1 MIHLRRTVTAI
12 AIAWVAVL
20 VVGCPSKDPGE
31 LVEQAQAQ
39 LKAREFDRAIGSLTR
54 AVRIDSGLAEVW
66 MLRGRAHGERGF
78 AREDGNDFGR
88 AIHDFTRALMLR
100 PDLADAFYFRG
111 SAFHA
116 VGRTEDAFRDL
127 GRAIELRPGF
137 AEAFLLRGTIHAS
150 LGRYDS
156 ALVDLDQAL
165 GLSPGEPSV
174 HMVKGLVYEEMG
186 RDDDAVVAYE
196 SFISLVG
203 TDPTMAVEV
212 EAMEQRIHEIKSGLK
227 TRVLADP
234 HKDSGSG
241 KDDPGR
247 E

>member
-1 MIHLRRTVTAI
+1 MAHPRHAVLAI
-12 AIAWVAVL
+12 AIVWLAVL
-20 VVGCPSKDPGE
+20 QLGCPSKNPGE

-39 LKAREFDRAIGSLTR
+39 LKARKFDQAIGSLTR

-66 MLRGRAHGERGF
+66 LLRGRAYGERGF
-78 AREDGNDFGR
+78 AREDGNDFGG

-165 GLSPGEPSV
+165 ALSPGEPNV
-174 HMVKGLVYEEMG
+174 HMLRGLVYEEMG

-196 SFISLVG
+196 SYISLVG
-203 TDPTMAVEV
+203 TDPTMSVEV
-212 EAMEQRIHEIKSGLK
+212 EAVEQRIHEIKSGLK
-227 TRVLADP
+227 TRVLVDP

-241 KDDPGR
+241 KDSPGR